1 LLAAV
6 VKAMEVVAMEV
17 AVTEEVAWE
26 MAEAAKAL
34 VAMATAVGEL
44 KEVTWEAWA
53 AAEKAEE
60 ASVEVVMAGAARAEV
75 EV

>member
-1 LLAAV
+1 
-6 VKAMEVVAMEV
+6 
-17 AVTEEVAWE
+17 
-26 MAEAAKAL
+26 MAP
-34 VAMATAVGEL
+34 AVGEL
-44 KEVTWEAWA
+44 TEVTWEAWA